1 MEWTDRI
8 GRRIKLRDLH
18 ILLAVAQWGGM
29 AKAAERLGISQP
41 VVSKVIADLEHTLG
55 VRLFDRGR
63 QGAEPTVYGRA
74 LLKGGIAAFDELRQ
88 SVKNIEFLTDPT
100 AGELRIGGSDP
111 MVAGLIP
118 AVIDQ
123 LSRQYPKISFMVTEA
138 ESVLHQYRALRERQV
153 EFVIGRLPRSI
164 PEEDLEVEILF
175 DEPLLVAAGTQNR
188 WVRRRRIDLA
198 ELIDEPWVLPGPDS
212 FIGSIVADLFHARGL
227 ELPKNNVTCGS
238 IQMNNALLA
247 TGRYLAIYPGSFLR
261 FSAKRLSIKVLPVEL
276 PIRSTP
282 AGIVTLKNRAISPL
296 ARLFIDR
303 VRAMVSPLANHR
315 Q

>member
-1 MEWTDRI
+1 MEWADRI
-8 GRRIKLRDLH
+8 GHHIKLRDLH

-29 AKAAERLGISQP
+29 VKAAERLGVSQP

-63 QGAEPTVYGRA
+63 QGAEPTVYGRE
-74 LLKGGIAAFDELRQ
+74 LLNGGIAAFDELRK
-88 SVKNIEFLTDPT
+88 SIKNIEFLIDPT

-123 LSRQYPKISFMVTEA
+123 LSRQYPKISFTVTEA

-164 PEEDLEVEILF
+164 PEKDLEVEILF
-175 DEPLLVAAGTQNR
+175 DEPLLVAAGTQNP

-198 ELIDEPWVLPGPDS
+198 ELIDEPWVLPGPTVS
-212 FIGSIVADLFHARGL
+212 SDLLLQTYSMQEVWSSRR
-227 ELPKNNVTCGS
+227 TT
-238 IQMNNALLA
+238 LLA
-247 TGRYLAIYPGSFLR
+247 V
-261 FSAKRLSIKVLPVEL
+261 LS
-276 PIRSTP
+276 R
-282 AGIVTLKNRAISPL
+282 
-296 ARLFIDR
+296 
-303 VRAMVSPLANHR
+303 
-315 Q
+315 

>member
-1 MEWTDRI
+1 MEWADRI
-8 GRRIKLRDLH
+8 GHRVKLRDLH

-29 AKAAERLGISQP
+29 AKAAEGLGVSQP
-41 VVSKVIADLEHTLG
+41 VVSKVIADLEHSLG

-63 QGAEPTVYGRA
+63 QGSEPTVYGRA
-74 LLKGGIAAFDELRQ
+74 LLNGGIAAFDELRQ
-88 SVKNIEFLTDPT
+88 SIKNIEFLVDPT

-118 AVIDQ
+118 AVIEK
-123 LSRQYPKISFMVTEA
+123 LSCQYPRISFKVTEA

-164 PEEDLEVEILF
+164 PETDLEVEILF
-175 DEPLLVAAGTQNR
+175 DEPLLVAAGSQNP
-188 WVRRRRIDLA
+188 WARRRRIDLA
-198 ELIDEPWVLPGPDS
+198 ELVDEPWVLPGSDS
-212 FIGSIVADLFHARGL
+212 FIGCVVADLFHASGL
-227 ELPKNNVTCGS
+227 ALPKNNVACGS

-261 FSAKRLSIKVLPVEL
+261 FNAKRLSIKVLPIEL
-276 PIRSTP
+276 PISSTP

-303 VRAMVSPLANHR
+303 VRAMVGPLAHR
-315 Q
+315 R